1 MKIFQNKNLFKKLI
15 IVLLFITI
23 FSFCMPKVSRASV
36 GGDLMDAVMDLFVG
50 IGDGINT
57 VLSKMIL
64 QTDGSFIVIDTG
76 TDGVAKILGVLV
88 ALAVVVGG
96 IVLIAVSGGGAVL
109 AVANAVFTIVKAG
122 VVAGVTTF
130 AVTSVL
136 AGAKFGDKVVLPSI
150 RLTPYEIFT
159 NQIPLFDVDFFSP
172 MEDSITVKPAVT
184 ENVAQTDEK
193 TKGFKYVQEQ
203 LTKDYGFDKSKAT
216 KNDINEKDG
225 RYGCPDKYTSY
236 SWDKDGKHYI
246 YCLGDDKSW
255 YCRRFDSGSN
265 GKKNAE
271 YLVATVNN
279 GDYGMTLKWNS
290 NTADFHWDDGNEDV
304 TVPGNSTEML
314 KEQETITIESTA
326 KKLRPII
333 ANWYN
338 ILRDISIVGMLS
350 ILVYVGIRII
360 ISSTAND
367 KAKYKQLL
375 VDWVV
380 ALCLLFFM
388 QYIMAFSNVLVK
400 KITAVLQTGVVSVTS
415 GDKLSKEEKEAVQ
428 DRGEINSDSDVAI
441 TRGTQLFEIK
451 DTKLVKKA
459 KEILVDNNSSET
471 KYDDLFVDGKLYWPT
486 NNFTEQARMLGQLT
500 DEDDD
505 VTNYSYASIG
515 YEIIY
520 IVLVMY
526 TLIFTWTYVKRV
538 VYMAFLTMIAP
549 LVALIYPID
558 KMNDGKAQAF
568 NMWFKEYIF
577 NLLIQPLHLI
587 LYMVLIGSAMTFASQ
602 NLIYAVVAL
611 GFMTP
616 AEKLMRKFFGFEK
629 AGTPGVFA
637 GPAGAAIMMS
647 GMNRLLG
654 KPPHPPKGPGNGG
667 GSESEGSDKDS
678 KLKFKED
685 LSTSSLYDAGEG
697 ATDDESED
705 NNSIFNLLGGGLNK
719 NKLDDKNQDDFGNS
733 ENPIRMKNTDNLT
746 NMMNPANLNK
756 KGLANNMDV
765 NERENKKKQFS
776 VVPKNNALNRTQ
788 TSSQTPRMSAGKSE
802 DKKKLKK
809 PGFVGGMKRMGNRIV
824 LKSSKDNPLGK
835 VARVASGLGISMA
848 AATVAGIASI
858 TDPENATKYMTTA
871 AIAGYKYGKEV
882 PDAVVNKAKN
892 ANEYRNAFL
901 EGSDPEGYAEKQI
914 DKNVKKMKKD
924 AEYKEE
930 VRTRLDKMGMT
941 DVSFEDY
948 YEDYGQYA
956 IRKGQESAAEGT
968 AGYALMRKEGYGVD
982 QALQLTKVAKG
993 EDGDTSKYD
1002 NEKSTNFNNTI
1013 RDRIV
1018 KNNKNKNLT
1027 EEELDRNTIVLRDG
1041 IDKASGYLNTKI

>member
-1 MKIFQNKNLFKKLI
+1 MDSCQKEKEGEKNSGMVNTYISYKYSYKYSDNYRIILHQTTNGYNGNDTCSYDIYKIETAN
-15 IVLLFITI
+15 
-23 FSFCMPKVSRASV
+23 
-36 GGDLMDAVMDLFVG
+36 
-50 IGDGINT
+50 
-57 VLSKMIL
+57 
-64 QTDGSFIVIDTG
+64 QTYY
-76 TDGVAKILGVLV
+76 A
-88 ALAVVVGG
+88 
-96 IVLIAVSGGGAVL
+96 
-109 AVANAVFTIVKAG
+109 
-122 VVAGVTTF
+122 
-130 AVTSVL
+130 
-136 AGAKFGDKVVLPSI
+136 
-150 RLTPYEIFT
+150 
-159 NQIPLFDVDFFSP
+159 
-172 MEDSITVKPAVT
+172 
-184 ENVAQTDEK
+184 
-193 TKGFKYVQEQ
+193 
-203 LTKDYGFDKSKAT
+203 
-216 KNDINEKDG
+216 
-225 RYGCPDKYTSY
+225 
-236 SWDKDGKHYI
+236 
-246 YCLGDDKSW
+246 
-255 YCRRFDSGSN
+255 
-265 GKKNAE
+265 
-271 YLVATVNN
+271 
-279 GDYGMTLKWNS
+279 
-290 NTADFHWDDGNEDV
+290 
-304 TVPGNSTEML
+304 
-314 KEQETITIESTA
+314 STA
-326 KKLRPII
+326 YNLRPVI

-350 ILVYVGIRII
+350 ILVYVGIRIML
-360 ISSTAND
+360 SSTAGD

-380 ALCLLFFM
+380 AICLLFLM
-388 QYIMAFSNVLVK
+388 HYIMSFSNIAVK
-400 KITAVLQTGVVSVTS
+400 KVTSVIQSAVVSTTE
-415 GDKLSKEEKEAVQ
+415 GDKLSANEKKAAEEKGKL
-428 DRGEINSDSDVAI
+428 DGDVAV
-441 TRGTQLFEIK
+441 TRGTQLFEIEDK
-451 DTKLVKKA
+451 ELVKKA
-459 KEILVDNNSSET
+459 YQILVEENKTDTDYSE
-471 KYDDLFVDGKLYWPT
+471 LFTNEDSGSLYWPT

-500 DEDDD
+500 DKDDD
-505 VTNYSYASIG
+505 ATNYAYASIG
-515 YEIIY
+515 YKIIY
-520 IVLVMY
+520 IVLVLY

-549 LVALIYPID
+549 LVALTYPID

-602 NLIYAVVAL
+602 NLIYAVVAI

-705 NNSIFNLLGGGLNK
+705 NNSIFNLSGGGLNK

-824 LKSSKDNPLGK
+824 LKSSKDNPLSK

-848 AATVAGIASI
+848 AVTAAGIASI

-871 AIAGYKYGKEV
+871 ALAGYKYGKEV

-930 VRTRLDKMGMT
+930 VRTRLDKMRMT

-1002 NEKSTNFNNTI
+1002 NEKSTNLNNTI
-1013 RDRIV
+1013 RDRII

-1027 EEELDRNTIVLRDG
+1027 EEELDRNTIGLRDG